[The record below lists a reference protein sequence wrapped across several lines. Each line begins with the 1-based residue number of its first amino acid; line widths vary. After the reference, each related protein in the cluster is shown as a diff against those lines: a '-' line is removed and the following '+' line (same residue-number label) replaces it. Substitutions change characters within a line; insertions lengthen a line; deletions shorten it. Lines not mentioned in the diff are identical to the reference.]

1 MMVCWER
8 TLLAVV
14 ESLFPHLEK
23 IVRRHDM
30 KKTIVCFGVFVV
42 LFLVVSVYTVHAQ
55 VVDGLNGTWL
65 KFTGSLK
72 GMEFAGGPGSEEV
85 GQNDND
91 SVKLYGCAVDGPFY
105 DNQFFLQLYEKAGT
119 ANPAGR
125 AVFEKSAGIEDKFAG
140 WFTMNLMEGY
150 EPATP
155 NVYSDTISV
164 PGEMTIKR
172 NNLGNIDKI
181 NFKGFGGH
189 AKKEPAGLYTGYA
202 LYGVK
207 KLIAKSATAKS
218 LPFDENTECPAG
230 YVIQVKKTDDGV
242 HTGTI
247 TPAGP
252 WVPVSTGADQVFTIT
267 TTSDN
272 TAVYIYVDSD
282 ITTPDYENTSTGDAG
297 FTYAYTFS
305 AINANRSIWVRFD

>member
-1 MMVCWER
+1 
-8 TLLAVV
+8 
-14 ESLFPHLEK
+14 
-23 IVRRHDM
+23 M
-30 KKTIVCFGVFVV
+30 KKITMCISFFVV
-42 LFLVVSVYTVHAQ
+42 FFLAVSVYMVHAE
-55 VVDGLNGTWL
+55 VANGLNGTWL
-65 KFTGSLK
+65 KFTGTLK
-72 GMEFAGGPGSEEV
+72 GMEFAGGPGSDEV

-105 DNQFFLQLYEKAGT
+105 DNQFFLQLYEKAET

-125 AVFEKSAGIEDKFAG
+125 AVFEKSAGIDDKFAG

-155 NVYSDTISV
+155 NVYTDTISV

-172 NNLGNIDKI
+172 NSLGNINKI
-181 NFKGFGGH
+181 NFKGFGGQ
-189 AKKEPAGLYTGYA
+189 AKKEPTVPSGTYTAYA

-247 TPAGP
+247 APAGP
-252 WVPVSTGADQVFTIT
+252 WVPVSTGADQAFTIT

-272 TAVYIYVDSD
+272 TAVYIYADGD
-282 ITTPDYENTSTGDAG
+282 ITTTVYENTSTGDAG
-297 FTYAYTFS
+297 FTYTYTFS
-305 AINANRSIWVRFD
+305 AVNANRSIWVRFD